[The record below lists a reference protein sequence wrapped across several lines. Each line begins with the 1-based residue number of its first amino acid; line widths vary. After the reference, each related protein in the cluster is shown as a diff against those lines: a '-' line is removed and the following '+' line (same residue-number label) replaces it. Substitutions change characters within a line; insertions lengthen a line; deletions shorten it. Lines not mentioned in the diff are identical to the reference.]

1 MDFLTGL
8 QGKTALV
15 TAAGDDIGRAV
26 ALALAGAGARVA
38 INACD
43 PDAADRVAAEARRLG
58 AVAATVAGDVSDVD
72 AATSVADLAR
82 EQLGPIDILAHCVG
96 IRPHSLVV
104 DSPVDEWRKVMD
116 TNCSSFFYLAQRLL
130 PAMTARGFGRLV
142 AVSVASDD
150 RTRARHGSVAAA
162 RAALHELVKVVAVE
176 TGASGVTANIVSM
189 AITET
194 AKPALL
200 APEMLRSLVPV
211 SRPGTLKEI
220 ASACLYLASK
230 QGAYITGHTLHVD
243 GGFTL

>member
-1 MDFLTGL
+1 
-8 QGKTALV
+8 
-15 TAAGDDIGRAV
+15 
-26 ALALAGAGARVA
+26 
-38 INACD
+38 
-43 PDAADRVAAEARRLG
+43 
-58 AVAATVAGDVSDVD
+58 
-72 AATSVADLAR
+72 
-82 EQLGPIDILAHCVG
+82 
-96 IRPHSLVV
+96 
-104 DSPVDEWRKVMD
+104 
-116 TNCSSFFYLAQRLL
+116 
-130 PAMTARGFGRLV
+130 
-142 AVSVASDD
+142 
-150 RTRARHGSVAAA
+150 
-162 RAALHELVKVVAVE
+162 VVAVE